1 MFYYILNINTEI
13 EEYIDVKY
21 KSKIDFREDA
31 FKTIGITNI
40 KGVGGADG
48 GNNTKKSN
56 STRNI
61 NNIAAFTINIENI
74 I

>member
-1 MFYYILNINTEI
+1 MNI
-13 EEYIDVKY
+13 KY

-31 FKTIGITNI
+31 FKTIGTANI

-48 GNNTKKSN
+48 GNSTRKNN

-61 NNIAAFTINIENI
+61 NNTAAFTINIENTI
-74 I
+74 

>member
-1 MFYYILNINTEI
+1 M
-13 EEYIDVKY
+13 
-21 KSKIDFREDA
+21 DFREDA
-31 FKTIGITNI
+31 FKIINTANI

-48 GNNTKKSN
+48 GNNIRRSN

-61 NNIAAFTINIENI
+61 NNTAAFIINIENI

>member
-1 MFYYILNINTEI
+1 M
-13 EEYIDVKY
+13 DVKY

-31 FKTIGITNI
+31 FKIIGTANI

-48 GNNTKKSN
+48 GNNIRRSNNTK
-56 STRNI
+56 NI
-61 NNIAAFTINIENI
+61 NNTAAFIINIENI

>member
-1 MFYYILNINTEI
+1 M
-13 EEYIDVKY
+13 
-21 KSKIDFREDA
+21 DFKEDA
-31 FKTIGITNI
+31 FKIIGITNI

-48 GNNTKKSN
+48 GNNTRKNN

-61 NNIAAFTINIENI
+61 NNTAAFIINIENI